1 MSIVGF
7 DDIEMVGW
15 PTFYLSTVR
24 NPIDEAVE
32 HVIHLL
38 ERRLSE
44 PARTSETLPIDPY
57 FVPRETY

>member
-1 MSIVGF
+1 
-7 DDIEMVGW
+7 MVGW